1 MNIERSTAIMLR
13 IALACLLLII
23 SALPG
28 LPADLT
34 GKWTGAAELVG
45 EDGQAQNRP
54 VIFNLAQEG
63 AAVTG
68 TAGYEENLVAPI
80 SNGKFERA
88 KLTLTV
94 VADIEYRVELTL
106 VSDNRLEGV
115 AKFTP
120 PGAPEISA
128 KIGLT
133 RAQSK

>member
-1 MNIERSTAIMLR
+1 MIR

-23 SALPG
+23 SASPG

-34 GKWTGAAELVG
+34 GKWTGAAEFVG

-68 TAGYEENLVAPI
+68 TAGYEETLVAPI
-80 SNGKFERA
+80 SNGKFEGA

-94 VADIEYRVELTL
+94 LADFEYKIELTL

-120 PGAPEISA
+120 SGAPELSA
-128 KIGLT
+128 KIVLT
-133 RAQSK
+133 RVQTK